1 MVGHYTFYSRA
12 VVKNPKLVS
21 VVEDIFCQ
29 DYISGEGHEFFTKR
43 EFDNHWQQQ
52 DIGTKRCRK
61 SLIAWAVPAGSAK
74 ALPDAI
80 DLMGDFP
87 HSEHNALAE
96 DTRTFDGVRNLED
109 ELMLGA
115 LRPLRQS
122 EGNLF
127 LRASTS
133 LNTVMFRGMQYTQ
146 SAAKKKGE
154 PRITQLNTG
163 HWGKNVYAGCAQHRT
178 GLSGDGFLVEKGYS
192 QDLE

>member
-1 MVGHYTFYSRA
+1 M
-12 VVKNPKLVS
+12 
-21 VVEDIFCQ
+21 EDIFCQ
-29 DYISGEGHEFFTKR
+29 DYVAGEGHEFFSQD
-43 EFDNHWQQQ
+43 EFETHWQNQ

-61 SLIAWAVPAGSAK
+61 SLLAWAVSAGTAK

-96 DTRTFDGVRNLED
+96 ETRTFEGVRDLED
-109 ELMLGA
+109 KLMLGA

-127 LRASTS
+127 LRASTP

-146 SAAKKKGE
+146 HRKKNGGK

-163 HWGKNVYAGCAQHRT
+163 HWGKNVYAGCSQHRT
-178 GLSGDGFLVEKGYS
+178 GLSGDGFLIEKNYS